1 MAAYTGKV
9 IVLTGASQG
18 IGRALAL
25 RLAEERP
32 RLVLAARDESA
43 LATVEGECRERGAS
57 TLVVPTDVT
66 SDAQCRALVERT
78 VARFSALDVLV
89 NNAGIGMIARFDELA
104 DLSVYERLM
113 KVNYLGCVYPTFYAL
128 PHLKRSRGQIAVMAS
143 LAGLTGVPTRTG
155 YAASKHAVIGFFD
168 SLRIELAGTGVD
180 VTVLCPYF
188 VRSQIHRARG
198 GERRWAPGHQ
208 PHEGRPHHDR
218 RGLCAAQRRGHGAPP
233 KDAGFHGQGEAR
245 PLGRSWSLPRSW
257 TGSLSERWN
266 AGAELQ

>member
-1 MAAYTGKV
+1 VAAYTEKV

-43 LATVEGECRERGAS
+43 LATVEAECRKRGAD

-78 VARFSALDVLV
+78 LARFSALDVLV
-89 NNAGIGMIARFDELA
+89 NNAGVGMIARFDELA

-113 KVNYLGCVYPTFYAL
+113 QVNYLGCVYPTFYAL
-128 PHLKRSRGQIAVMAS
+128 PHLKRSRGQIVVMAS

-168 SLRIELAGTGVD
+168 SLRIELAGSGVD

-188 VRSQIHRARG
+188 VRSEIHKRA
-198 GERRWAPGHQ
+198 
-208 PHEGRPHHDR
+208 
-218 RGLCAAQRRGHGAPP
+218 
-233 KDAGFHGQGEAR
+233 AGIDGR
-245 PLGRSWSLPRSW
+245 PLGTTPMKEDRIMTAEDCAERSVAAMARRQRMLVFTAKGKLGRLAKLVAPALVDRIARRAV
-257 TGSLSERWN
+257 ER
-266 AGAELQ
+266 GR